1 MALKINPTPFI
12 TPFTTRLQKKPAIV
26 TKRRDLDLARLSMHG
41 TVVATLIVSSITLSL
56 TSSKG
61 ISSKTSFLEGE
72 RFPSSAM
79 IISKFL

>member
-12 TPFTTRLQKKPAIV
+12 TPFTTRLHKKPAMV
-26 TKRRDLDLARLSMHG
+26 TKTPALDLARLSMHG